1 MIKKFIQIETIDA
14 QHYKSEIVNDV
25 VNALKK
31 SGIKIPDN
39 NDEIFLTRQETAD
52 LLSVSLVTLW
62 DWTRKDI
69 LAAYRIGNKIRY
81 KKSEVLLS
89 LTKRNQF

>member
-31 SGIKIPDN
+31 SGMKFPDN
-39 NDEIFLTRQETAD
+39 NDEIFLTRQETAN

-62 DWTRKDI
+62 DYTRKDI
-69 LAAYRIGNKIRY
+69 IPAFRIGNKIRY
-81 KKSEVLLS
+81 KKTDVLNS
-89 LTKRNQF
+89 MSKRNQF

>member
-1 MIKKFIQIETIDA
+1 MVKNLIQIETIDA

-25 VNALKK
+25 INALKK
-31 SGIKIPDN
+31 SGIKFPDN
-39 NDEIFLTRQETAD
+39 NDEIFLTRQETSK

-69 LAAYRIGNKIRY
+69 IAAYRIGNKIRY
-81 KKSEVLLS
+81 KKSDVINSLS
-89 LTKRNQF
+89 KRNQF

>member
-1 MIKKFIQIETIDA
+1 MSKQILQVENTNSVDLTTDIVEKVVTKLHTIWGSN
-14 QHYKSEIVNDV
+14 QN
-25 VNALKK
+25 
-31 SGIKIPDN
+31 N
-39 NDEIFLTRQETAD
+39 NDEIFLTRQETAE
-52 LLSVSLVTLW
+52 LLSVSLVTIW

-89 LTKRNQF
+89 ITKRNQF